1 MNMLLPPS
9 RTEVNQKQ
17 IERFTRMYEK
27 TCERLGPDTAEE
39 HCLCNQIV
47 IALWHSRGFETIAWI
62 HEKETLKLERAGG
75 DAVRLTRLKEELNFA
90 NLHARKQ
97 KNFAWRR
104 RGEFFAMKT
113 IREDLARRLKA
124 A

>member
-9 RTEVNQKQ
+9 RTEVNQTQ
-17 IERFTRMYEK
+17 IERFTRMYAK
-27 TCERLGPDTAEE
+27 IHARLGPDTAEE

-47 IALWHSRGFETIAWI
+47 IALWHSRGFETRAWI

-75 DAVRLTRLKEELNFA
+75 DAARLAKLKAELKFA
-90 NLHARKQ
+90 NMHAKKQ

-104 RGEFFAMKT
+104 RGKFFEMKT
-113 IREDLARRLKA
+113 IREDLERRPKA

>member
-9 RTEVNQKQ
+9 RTEVAQTQ
-17 IERFTRMYEK
+17 IERFTRLYAK
-27 TCERLGPDTAEE
+27 LRVRLGPDTPEE

-47 IALWHSRGFETIAWI
+47 IALWHSRIYETSAWI
-62 HEKETLKLERAGG
+62 CEKEASKIEKAGG
-75 DAVRLTRLKEELNFA
+75 DAAQLSQLKRDLKFA
-90 NLHARKQ
+90 NLHAKKQ

-104 RGEFFAMKT
+104 RGQFFAMKT
-113 IREDLARRLKA
+113 IREELERRPKA

>member
-9 RTEVNQKQ
+9 RTEVNQTQ
-17 IERFTRMYEK
+17 IERFTRMYAK
-27 TCERLGPDTAEE
+27 IRARLGPDTAEE

-62 HEKETLKLERAGG
+62 HEKETLQLERAGG
-75 DAVRLTRLKEELNFA
+75 DAVRLAKLKEELNFA

>member
-9 RTEVNQKQ
+9 RTEVKQGQ
-17 IERFTRMYEK
+17 IERFTRMYLK
-27 TCERLGPDTAEE
+27 IRERLGPDTAEE

-47 IALWHSRGFETIAWI
+47 IALWHSRLFETSAYIY
-62 HEKETLKLERAGG
+62 EKEMLKLRRAGG
-75 DAVRLTRLKEELNFA
+75 DGVPLAKLKAELKFA
-90 NLHARKQ
+90 TMHAKKQ

-104 RGEFFAMKT
+104 RGKFFELKT
-113 IREDLARRLKA
+113 IREELERRPKA